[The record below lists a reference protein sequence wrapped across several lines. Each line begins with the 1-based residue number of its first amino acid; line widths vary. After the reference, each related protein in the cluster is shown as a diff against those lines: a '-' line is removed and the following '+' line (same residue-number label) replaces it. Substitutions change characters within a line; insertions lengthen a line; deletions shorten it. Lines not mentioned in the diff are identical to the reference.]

1 MAKNTAAKPYDGQNY
16 ETHLVGLW
24 IHNEEP
30 TYRLCQAM
38 RTKALHVQHREVAQ
52 FGDTRAL
59 YVLADMLKEHFENR
73 RPELEGFWADLLG
86 AALQSVDWADLAKDL
101 LAE

>member
-1 MAKNTAAKPYDGQNY
+1 MAKSTAAKPYDGQNY

-30 TYRLCQAM
+30 TYLECKRMARLAKQASGNLNATY
-38 RTKALHVQHREVAQ
+38 R
-52 FGDTRAL
+52 
-59 YVLADMLKEHFENR
+59 LADALKDHFEDQ

-86 AALQSVDWADLAKDL
+86 AALQSVDWIDLAKDL